1 MNYGRAY
8 SPPREGGVSA
18 PSKNGSVP
26 KTARTGWSLTSYVS
40 KCVLKHWLVSDH
52 PVCGASVAA
61 RLFID
66 AAATPPL
73 QGGECAPLN
82 SSTFVHTLFSRRLRL
97 HTRKIRSIIRVAGA
111 FVFRHLGI
119 WAQRPRL
126 VDLSVRQMRGD
137 DLCRLLSLFNPLLER
152 LHFIERVCAGPALAV
167 IHSCNH

>member
-8 SPPREGGVSA
+8 SPPCEGGVSA

-82 SSTFVHTLFSRRLRL
+82 SSTIHSHL
-97 HTRKIRSIIRVAGA
+97 HRPPLQPKKIASSNVISNEGSNGA
-111 FVFRHLGI
+111 FTH
-119 WAQRPRL
+119 QP
-126 VDLSVRQMRGD
+126 
-137 DLCRLLSLFNPLLER
+137 
-152 LHFIERVCAGPALAV
+152 
-167 IHSCNH
+167 

>member
-1 MNYGRAY
+1 MTAEDVSAYKSSAVIEAVNELRA
-8 SPPREGGVSA
+8 SIFPSLRRRVSA

-82 SSTFVHTLFSRRLRL
+82 SST
-97 HTRKIRSIIRVAGA
+97 
-111 FVFRHLGI
+111 
-119 WAQRPRL
+119 
-126 VDLSVRQMRGD
+126 
-137 DLCRLLSLFNPLLER
+137 
-152 LHFIERVCAGPALAV
+152 
-167 IHSCNH
+167 IHSHLH

>member
-8 SPPREGGVSA
+8 SPPCEGGVSA

-82 SSTFVHTLFSRRLRL
+82 SS
-97 HTRKIRSIIRVAGA
+97 A
-111 FVFRHLGI
+111 
-119 WAQRPRL
+119 
-126 VDLSVRQMRGD
+126 
-137 DLCRLLSLFNPLLER
+137 
-152 LHFIERVCAGPALAV
+152 
-167 IHSCNH
+167 IHSHLHRPPLQFQKSEFCHGLLGQAHEEGSAGGMHLPHYSSLTVCRRGGRR

>member
-8 SPPREGGVSA
+8 SPPCEGGVSA

-82 SSTFVHTLFSRRLRL
+82 SST
-97 HTRKIRSIIRVAGA
+97 
-111 FVFRHLGI
+111 
-119 WAQRPRL
+119 
-126 VDLSVRQMRGD
+126 
-137 DLCRLLSLFNPLLER
+137 
-152 LHFIERVCAGPALAV
+152 
-167 IHSCNH
+167 IHSHLHRPPLQPFIYFASPACGRHHSSQCLKQS

>member
-8 SPPREGGVSA
+8 SPPCEGGVSA
-18 PSKNGSVP
+18 PSKNGFVP

-40 KCVLKHWLVSDH
+40 KYVLKHWLVSDH

-82 SSTFVHTLFSRRLRL
+82 SAS
-97 HTRKIRSIIRVAGA
+97 
-111 FVFRHLGI
+111 
-119 WAQRPRL
+119 
-126 VDLSVRQMRGD
+126 
-137 DLCRLLSLFNPLLER
+137 SLEDGMNKLWFA
-152 LHFIERVCAGPALAV
+152 VLARA
-167 IHSCNH
+167 IAAPD

>member
-73 QGGECAPLN
+73 QGRECAPLN
-82 SSTFVHTLFSRRLRL
+82 SSTIHSHLHRAPLQFESRY
-97 HTRKIRSIIRVAGA
+97 SVA
-111 FVFRHLGI
+111 
-119 WAQRPRL
+119 
-126 VDLSVRQMRGD
+126 
-137 DLCRLLSLFNPLLER
+137 SLFQMEYAIQTTPSSIPCGNPNSNR
-152 LHFIERVCAGPALAV
+152 LKTSSTVSLRFLIALFIPIQTVRANCCLSKSASEM
-167 IHSCNH
+167 